1 MLRDCRLRHLV
12 IFSASWIGFNFAA
25 CQHISPGLINMS
37 LQCKKPVLCILVRL
51 GFFFCCW
58 FFFVLLAA
66 AHVSVPLIWH
76 LSTYTFSRIPPR
88 CQTHLAALHA
98 GQICDLI
105 LHYPPRSLLSLTQAT
120 LLSSLSSHLL
130 SWHSA
135 DTCRLAASARWYWP
149 NPEPV
154 QIQPVRR
161 HSWSPLA

>member
-1 MLRDCRLRHLV
+1 MH
-12 IFSASWIGFNFAA
+12 FGSS
-25 CQHISPGLINMS
+25 
-37 LQCKKPVLCILVRL
+37 
-51 GFFFCCW
+51 GFFLG

-161 HSWSPLA
+161 RSWSPLAWYWGQSRVNYFTLPLITKMEPKPKHSMRNKPLTQG